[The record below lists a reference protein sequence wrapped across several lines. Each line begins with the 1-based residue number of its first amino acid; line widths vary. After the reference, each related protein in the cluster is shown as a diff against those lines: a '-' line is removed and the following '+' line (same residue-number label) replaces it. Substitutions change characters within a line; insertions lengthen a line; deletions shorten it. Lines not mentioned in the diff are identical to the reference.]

1 MSAGLLAFLI
11 ALSAS
16 LVLTVPVRA
25 LALRVG
31 MVDLPGPRKVH
42 LKPIPLLGGLAIYLG
57 VMLAVFSV
65 FDGPGYYRANR
76 RAYKLQDGRTA
87 ADICR
92 GVKRCTTP
100 LPVGL
105 AMLVFCISTPLGER
119 RLAFDNHLPWLVG
132 GNSQEPPHE
141 VAQIAKRFG
150 VEISERSVARIPNE
164 RSFRRVPGTRRVTRL
179 LPAL

>member
-1 MSAGLLAFLI
+1 MQRHQQKQMIDQVSPAAAIRLNLSNPSARNAHEFAQLDKFEAFE
-11 ALSAS
+11 A
-16 LVLTVPVRA
+16 
-25 LALRVG
+25 
-31 MVDLPGPRKVH
+31 
-42 LKPIPLLGGLAIYLG
+42 
-57 VMLAVFSV
+57 MLFSV
-65 FDGPGYYRANR
+65 FDGPGYYRANW

-100 LPVGL
+100 LPVDL

-119 RLAFDNHLPWLVG
+119 RLALDNHLPWLVG

-179 LPAL
+179 PAL